1 MAMADFDSLEDF
13 RNNLTWGSMDGRK
26 TLVKDLTNEHL
37 VNILNWVRERPRQY
51 SPSLYPLLEREANYR
66 KLIAF
71 TENVAI
77 PVKCEDG
84 RWVTMLNGE
93 ATNLASDM
101 TVNGK
106 VPYEDTTS

>member
-1 MAMADFDSLEDF
+1 
-13 RNNLTWGSMDGRK
+13 MDGRH

-51 SPSLYPLLEREANYR
+51 NPSLHPLLEQEANYR
-66 KLIAF
+66 KLMAF
-71 TENVAI
+71 TANEAI

-101 TVNGK
+101 TVNGD
-106 VPYEDTTS
+106 VPYENKIS